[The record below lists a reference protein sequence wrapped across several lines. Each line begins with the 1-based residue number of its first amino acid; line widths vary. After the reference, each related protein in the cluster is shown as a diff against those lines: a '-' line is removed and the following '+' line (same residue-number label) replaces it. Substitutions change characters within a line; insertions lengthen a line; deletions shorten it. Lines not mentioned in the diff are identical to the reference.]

1 MNCKQIE
8 SRLIDYIGGNLSAPE
23 RERMELHARSCAS
36 CAERMQGFLNVFGML
51 DEWKGIEPSASFNRR
66 LEERLEAEPERA
78 PFWEYL
84 FGRIVPGSVALP
96 AGNPVFALALLLVV
110 SLGALVV
117 GYSPAQPRNL
127 AAAAAA
133 QQSFASA
140 SASAQDDL
148 TLFQDLPVLEDFD
161 VLRNFDVLQELN
173 TTASVESSV
182 EK

>member
-8 SRLIDYIGGNLSAPE
+8 SRLIDYLDGNLSAPE
-23 RERMELHARSCAS
+23 RESMELHARSCAL
-36 CAERMQGFLNVFGML
+36 CAERIQGFSNVFSAL

-66 LEERLEAEPERA
+66 LEERLEAEPAHA
-78 PFWEYL
+78 PFWDYL
-84 FGRIVPGSVALP
+84 FGRILPSSVALP
-96 AGNPVFALALLLVV
+96 AGNPLFALALLVVV

-117 GYSPAQPRNL
+117 GYSPSEPRNL

-133 QQSFASA
+133 TTQQTYASA
-140 SASAQDDL
+140 SAPGVDDL

-173 TTASVESSV
+173 TTASA

>member
-8 SRLIDYIGGNLSAPE
+8 SRLIDYLDGNLSSPE
-23 RERMELHARSCAS
+23 RERVELHARSCAL
-36 CAERMQGFLNVFGML
+36 CAERVQGFSQVFGML
-51 DEWKGIEPSASFNRR
+51 DEWKGIEPSAAFNRR

-78 PFWEYL
+78 PFWDYF
-84 FGRIVPGSVALP
+84 FGRILPSSVALP
-96 AGNPVFALALLLVV
+96 AGNPVFALALLVVV

-117 GYSPAQPRNL
+117 GYSPAEPRNL
-127 AAAAAA
+127 AA
-133 QQSFASA
+133 QHSQTYASA
-140 SASAQDDL
+140 VSPGVDDF

-173 TTASVESSV
+173 TTASA